1 MAPATSEGT
10 CTVEYQGNRNRCLV
24 SSLGSSCRLQPTR
37 TPDLPVACFCHS
49 PGPPRRRG
57 SIVPCVRGLR
67 RLRPGT
73 LPVAIVRKKPHDR
86 PAQALTVLLLLC
98 NVVAG
103 IGFRVTD
110 SVIRAVRVHSTSVQG
125 GGWPCLAQCVTH
137 MPEGPCPSEA
147 GAIYSVRSTSLQE
160 APKLPLMKT
169 IRHAKWRTKENVTRA
184 GLRSMKSHRKGTS
197 AIRLRH

>member
-1 MAPATSEGT
+1 MGRGTARKDMAPATSEGT

-24 SSLGSSCRLQPTR
+24 SSLGSSCRLPTR

-67 RLRPGT
+67 RLRPRT

-86 PAQALTVLLLLC
+86 PAQAQTVLLLLC

-103 IGFRVTD
+103 IGCRVTN
-110 SVIRAVRVHSTSVQG
+110 SVIRAVSVHSTSVQG

-137 MPEGPCPSEA
+137 MPEWGLAPPKETQSTVCARLPCKK
-147 GAIYSVRSTSLQE
+147 R
-160 APKLPLMKT
+160 
-169 IRHAKWRTKENVTRA
+169 RNCR
-184 GLRSMKSHRKGTS
+184 
-197 AIRLRH
+197 